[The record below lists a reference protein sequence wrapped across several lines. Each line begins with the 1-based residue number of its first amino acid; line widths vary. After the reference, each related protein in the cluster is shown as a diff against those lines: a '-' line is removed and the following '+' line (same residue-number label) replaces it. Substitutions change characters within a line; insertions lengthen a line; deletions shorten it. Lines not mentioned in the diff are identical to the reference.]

1 MSFAEALGVEL
12 PDAYE
17 RLLMDVV
24 RGDQTLFM
32 RGDEL
37 EAAWRWIDPIVEH
50 LERQRPEPYMC
61 GGSGPDE
68 ALRLLHADGRRW
80 REVV

>member
-1 MSFAEALGVEL
+1 MSLSAAGVEP

-37 EAAWRWIDPIVEH
+37 EAAWRWIDPVVKTAAKPQIY
-50 LERQRPEPYMC
+50 QC
-61 GGSGPDE
+61 GSEGPDN
-68 ALRLLHADGRRW
+68 AQKLMQQW
-80 REVV
+80 RKIQ